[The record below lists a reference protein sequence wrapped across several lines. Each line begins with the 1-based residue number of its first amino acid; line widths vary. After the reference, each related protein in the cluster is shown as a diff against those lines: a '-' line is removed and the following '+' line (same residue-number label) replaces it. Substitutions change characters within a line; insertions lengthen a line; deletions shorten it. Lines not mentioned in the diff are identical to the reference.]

1 LEPERAAPC
10 YHLHT
15 PAETANSRTGEK
27 AMSVESVEVASPTYT
42 RYRFTVE
49 EYGRMGEA
57 NVFSPDVRVEL
68 IEGEI
73 VDMSPIGDRHAACVD
88 VLDELIRGPLGRTVS
103 VRVQGPIILDANSE
117 PQPDISILKR
127 RDDFYKNG
135 KPRPEDVLLLI
146 EVSDSTLEYDRRVKV
161 PLYAR
166 AGITEVWII
175 NLVDERVEMF
185 ADPSGG
191 AYQTAA
197 VFARGEVVQSRTLA
211 ALRLGASEIFG

>member
-1 LEPERAAPC
+1 
-10 YHLHT
+10 
-15 PAETANSRTGEK
+15 
-27 AMSVESVEVASPTYT
+27 MSVQLDRRT
-42 RYRFTVE
+42 FTIE
-49 EYGRMGEA
+49 EYRRMGEIGIL
-57 NVFSPDVRVEL
+57 SEDDRVEL

-73 VDMSPIGDRHAACVD
+73 VKMSPIGKRHAAAVEAVD
-88 VLDELIRGPLGRTVS
+88 EVARERLGRSVN
-103 VRVQGPIILDANSE
+103 VRVQNPIQLDDHSE

-127 RDDFYKNG
+127 RDDYYKHAHP
-135 KPRPEDVLLLI
+135 KPEDVLLLV
-146 EVSDSTLEYDRRVKV
+146 EVSDSTLEYDRQIKV

-211 ALRLGASEIFG
+211 ALRLDVSEIFG